1 MVGGHSCCGNGQQ
14 TTASPGDEGAV
25 TRTGRGKSVALW
37 GCYDFPYPMLPTAAS
52 ISGRTAGSSIVEG
65 TLWLFQA
72 ITHPAKR
79 EISSSASRRASR

>member
-52 ISGRTAGSSIVEG
+52 ISGRMAGSSMVEG
-65 TLWLFQA
+65 IFYTPQA
-72 ITHPAKR
+72 ITHHAR
-79 EISSSASRRASR
+79 